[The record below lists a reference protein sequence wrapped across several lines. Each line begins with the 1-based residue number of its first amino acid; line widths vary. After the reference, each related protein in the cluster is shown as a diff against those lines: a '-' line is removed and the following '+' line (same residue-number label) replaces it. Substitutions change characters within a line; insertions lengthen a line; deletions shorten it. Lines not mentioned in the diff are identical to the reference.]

1 MAVQS
6 IPSKPAKGKNNLLD
20 DFDMK
25 NNLHESQTRVFGN
38 KLQFNDSH
46 F

>member
-1 MAVQS
+1 MA
-6 IPSKPAKGKNNLLD
+6 SKAAKGKNNLLD

-25 NNLHESQTRVFGN
+25 NNLHESQTRVFGDN
-38 KLQFNDSH
+38 FKFHDSH